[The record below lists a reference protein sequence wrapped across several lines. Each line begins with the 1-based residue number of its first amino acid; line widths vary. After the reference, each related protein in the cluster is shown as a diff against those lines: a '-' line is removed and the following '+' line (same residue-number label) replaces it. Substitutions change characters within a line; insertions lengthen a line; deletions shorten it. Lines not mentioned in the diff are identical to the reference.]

1 MQKVPVLDT
10 SKQTLAPTDSIRA
23 RRLLKQNK
31 AAVFKKFPFT
41 IILKREVE
49 NPSLPDLTLK
59 IDPGSKTSGVALV
72 NQATGDIVFA
82 AEISHRGQA
91 IKARLESRKALRR
104 GRRNRKTRYRKPR
117 FLNRTRVE
125 GWLPPSLSS
134 RISNVTTWANRL
146 ARVFPISG
154 VAMELVKFDLQKM
167 QNPEIS
173 GIEYQQ
179 GEAQGYEVR
188 EYLLEK
194 FNRTCAYCKKKN
206 LALQIEHINARSRG
220 GSNRVSNLTLA
231 CQSCNQKKG
240 RMSAAEFG
248 FPEVEKQAKKPLRDA
263 AAVNASRLALLGAL
277 KYFGF
282 TVETG
287 SGGLTKFNR
296 TKRNL
301 PKTHWLD
308 AACVG
313 LSTPDRLIVSGV
325 KPLLIKA
332 MGYGSRQ
339 MCRTDKFGFPKAY
352 RTRNKTFKGF
362 KTGDI
367 VRSNKPNQ
375 VQVGRVTIRQRN
387 SFILSGS
394 DINIKYLTQIQRR
407 DGYGYS
413 QGVAC

>member
-1 MQKVPVLDT
+1 
-10 SKQTLAPTDSIRA
+10 
-23 RRLLKQNK
+23 
-31 AAVFKKFPFT
+31 
-41 IILKREVE
+41 
-49 NPSLPDLTLK
+49 
-59 IDPGSKTSGVALV
+59 
-72 NQATGDIVFA
+72 
-82 AEISHRGQA
+82 
-91 IKARLESRKALRR
+91 
-104 GRRNRKTRYRKPR
+104 
-117 FLNRTRVE
+117 
-125 GWLPPSLSS
+125 
-134 RISNVTTWANRL
+134 
-146 ARVFPISG
+146 
-154 VAMELVKFDLQKM
+154 MELVKFDLQKM

-179 GEAQGYEVR
+179 GELAGYEVR

-194 FNRTCAYCKKKN
+194 FNHTCAYCKKKN

-296 TKRNL
+296 TKRHL

-367 VRSNKPNQ
+367 VRSSKTN
-375 VQVGRVTIRQRN
+375 QVGRVTIRQRN

-413 QGVAC
+413 QGVACQVAQSPR